1 MAYQRSKR
9 TQFNPADIRV
19 NRGQSLSQ
27 FGSTYAQA
35 AFKQVDEVQN
45 LLDKKLDDYIAAQKL
60 EGTELAE
67 GTQIIKETQEFVNED
82 GTVMTYDVPVS
93 YDRPEKLI
101 KTKWAANSYDEQIQK
116 TYTDSLIGSLNEI
129 VLNEKQ
135 QQKMTVDYDQTVPES
150 KLLFETNV
158 SEGVNALRG
167 TVPERYRNYFD
178 EKTKQFVNAATTEL
192 TNRQVVKREKYFSA
206 LGKNNRD
213 EADSYHVANLLNT
226 NYKEKDNAL
235 EEQYD
240 EQAQALA
247 NGDANAKIW
256 IDETYPAML
265 EMNEMA
271 KFIAPYFQVDYNDPN
286 SILKT
291 IHNLNTLEQIFNNE
305 SNPNL
310 MIKGENGEELTI
322 KSLRDAGYNV
332 DNIVNRKKFQSTF
345 SRAKELLKERLDK
358 RNDETSALDHKYRTD
373 NLPLKMRAY
382 QTDKGK
388 KEFAD
393 MLLIKGSKL
402 NDEIIPEFIAYLAL
416 ENKRKG
422 LGPYN
427 TKFSS
432 DNMFEPGNEVMVQ
445 QYFTYVAGKY
455 QVLPTLLNNELKD
468 NASSL
473 VALVD
478 KGEIGADTRQ
488 LIEKVINL
496 PSFKMVRGIIMNDKS
511 GDARFISVLDNV
523 PNITDDEIRLMNKI
537 FRMYAQDPNPNDASN
552 RIVNVLRQEKENEK
566 NFIKRS
572 GFEDAAEIN
581 ETIEATLLSS
591 LSSDL
596 FDPDNII
603 DQRYMQVAKQAIY
616 EELMLTNE
624 SFQRGRLG
632 DIIPETVATV
642 TKRLNKSGMYGES
655 TFTTGRGYTSDDDEN
670 DENNRAFGMWSLNNQ
685 FIKEE
690 DVPSGFTKTEPAEY
704 TEEHIQ
710 YVLETKRI
718 EAEGGRRGRTKAW
731 KTVNNEIIA
740 AIDDPKAKVENKQF
754 DFSNKLELGRNVF
767 LIPTSMNQFDSS
779 KVIYQAVFYSSP
791 GAQPYYMKNSKG
803 NVITYS
809 RKRVM
814 EIAQDN
820 ETIKT
825 KIEDL
830 VIKKS
835 LSRKIKDAV
844 SLTGEILSSNF
855 KDIKETERAKRAEE
869 KKLFEELKK
878 QDEENL

>member
-35 AFKQVDEVQN
+35 AFKQVDEAQN
-45 LLDKKLDDYIAAQKL
+45 LLDKKLDDYIEAQKL

-67 GTQIIKETQEFVNED
+67 GTEIIKETQEFVNED
-82 GTVMTYDVPVS
+82 GAVMTYDVPVS

-101 KTKWAANSYDEQIQK
+101 KTKWAANTYDEQIQK
-116 TYTDSLIGSLNEI
+116 TYTDSLIGTLNEI

-158 SEGVNALRG
+158 SEGINALRN

-178 EKTKQFVNAATTEL
+178 EKTKQFVSAATTEL

-206 LGKNNRD
+206 LGKINRD

-256 IDETYPAML
+256 LEETYPAMK

-271 KFIAPYFQVDYNDPN
+271 KFIAPYFQVNYNDPK
-286 SILKT
+286 SILKAV
-291 IHNLNTLEQIFNNE
+291 HNLNTIEQIFNNE

-310 MIKGENGEELTI
+310 MIKGENGEDLTI

-345 SRAKELLKERLDK
+345 SRAKELLKERLTVRD
-358 RNDETSALDHKYRTD
+358 DEISALDYKYRAD
-373 NLPLKMRAY
+373 NLPLKMRPSE
-382 QTDKGK
+382 TIKVRED
-388 KEFAD
+388 FAKY
-393 MLLIKGSKL
+393 LSIAGSDL
-402 NDEIIPEFIAYLAL
+402 NDEIVPEFIAYLAL

-427 TKFSS
+427 TKFNS
-432 DNMFEPGNEVMVQ
+432 DNMDQPEHVGMLQ
-445 QYFTYVAGKY
+445 QYYTYVAGKY
-455 QVLPTLLNNELKD
+455 QVLPTLLNKQLTD
-468 NASSL
+468 NAGSL
-473 VALVD
+473 VSLVNT
-478 KGEIGADTRQ
+478 GQLSGDTRQ

-496 PSFKMVRGIIMNDKS
+496 PAFKMVRGIIMNNKS
-511 GDARFISVLDNV
+511 GDARFISILENV
-523 PNITDDEIRLMNKI
+523 PGIDDDQIRLLNQM

-552 RIVNVLRQEKENEK
+552 RIINVLIQQKENEK

-581 ETIEATLLSS
+581 EAIEANILSS

-603 DQRYMQVAKQAIY
+603 D
-616 EELMLTNE
+616 
-624 SFQRGRLG
+624 
-632 DIIPETVATV
+632 
-642 TKRLNKSGMYGES
+642 
-655 TFTTGRGYTSDDDEN
+655 
-670 DENNRAFGMWSLNNQ
+670 
-685 FIKEE
+685 
-690 DVPSGFTKTEPAEY
+690 
-704 TEEHIQ
+704 
-710 YVLETKRI
+710 
-718 EAEGGRRGRTKAW
+718 
-731 KTVNNEIIA
+731 
-740 AIDDPKAKVENKQF
+740 
-754 DFSNKLELGRNVF
+754 
-767 LIPTSMNQFDSS
+767 
-779 KVIYQAVFYSSP
+779 
-791 GAQPYYMKNSKG
+791 
-803 NVITYS
+803 
-809 RKRVM
+809 
-814 EIAQDN
+814 
-820 ETIKT
+820 
-825 KIEDL
+825 
-830 VIKKS
+830 
-835 LSRKIKDAV
+835 
-844 SLTGEILSSNF
+844 
-855 KDIKETERAKRAEE
+855 
-869 KKLFEELKK
+869 
-878 QDEENL
+878 

>member
-35 AFKQVDEVQN
+35 AFKQVDEAQN
-45 LLDKKLDDYIAAQKL
+45 LLDKKLDDYIEAQKL

-67 GTQIIKETQEFVNED
+67 GTEIIKETQEFVNED
-82 GTVMTYDVPVS
+82 GAVMTYDVPVS

-101 KTKWAANSYDEQIQK
+101 KTKWAANTYDEQIQK
-116 TYTDSLIGSLNEI
+116 TYTDSLIGTLNEI

-158 SEGVNALRG
+158 SEGINALRN

-178 EKTKQFVNAATTEL
+178 EKTKQFVSAATTEL

-206 LGKNNRD
+206 LGKINRD

-256 IDETYPAML
+256 LEETYPAMK

-271 KFIAPYFQVDYNDPN
+271 KFIAPYFQVNYNDPK
-286 SILKT
+286 SILKAV
-291 IHNLNTLEQIFNNE
+291 HNLNTIEQIFNNE

-310 MIKGENGEELTI
+310 MIKGENGEDLTI

-345 SRAKELLKERLDK
+345 SRAKELLKERLTVRD
-358 RNDETSALDHKYRTD
+358 DEISALDYKYRAD
-373 NLPLKMRAY
+373 NLPLKMRPSE
-382 QTDKGK
+382 TIKVRED
-388 KEFAD
+388 FAKY
-393 MLLIKGSKL
+393 LLIAGSDL
-402 NDEIIPEFIAYLAL
+402 NDEIVPEFIAYLAL

-427 TKFSS
+427 TKFNS
-432 DNMFEPGNEVMVQ
+432 DNMDQPEHVGMLQ
-445 QYFTYVAGKY
+445 QYYTYVAGKY
-455 QVLPTLLNNELKD
+455 QVLPTLLNKQLTD
-468 NASSL
+468 NAGSL
-473 VALVD
+473 VSLVNT
-478 KGEIGADTRQ
+478 GQLSGDTRQ

-496 PSFKMVRGIIMNDKS
+496 PAFKMVRGIIMNNKS
-511 GDARFISVLDNV
+511 GDARFISILENV
-523 PNITDDEIRLMNKI
+523 PGIDDDQIRLLNQM

-552 RIVNVLRQEKENEK
+552 RIINVLIQQKENEK

-581 ETIEATLLSS
+581 EAIEANILSS

-624 SFQRGRLG
+624 SFQKGRLEN
-632 DIIPETVATV
+632 IIPETVATV

-655 TFTTGRGYTSDDDEN
+655 TFTTGRGYTADDDEN
-670 DENNRAFGMWSLNNQ
+670 DENNRAFGMWSLDNE
-685 FIKEE
+685 FLKKEN
-690 DVPSGFTKTEPAEY
+690 VPPGFTKTREDEY
-704 TEEHIQ
+704 TEEHKQ
-710 YVLETKRI
+710 YVRETQRI
-718 EAEGGRRGRTKAW
+718 EADGGKRGRTKAW
-731 KTVNNEIIA
+731 KTINNQIIA
-740 AIDDPKAKVENKQF
+740 AIDDPKAKVHNKQF
-754 DFSNKLELGRNVF
+754 DFSTKLELGRNVF

-779 KVIYQAVFYSSP
+779 KVTYQAVFYSSP
-791 GAQPYYMKNSKG
+791 GAQPYYMKNYKG
-803 NVITYS
+803 NAIIYE
-809 RKRVM
+809 RKEILR
-814 EIAQDN
+814 IAQDN
-820 ETIKT
+820 ETIET

-830 VIKKS
+830 VIEKG
-835 LSRKIKDAV
+835 LSRKIKDAF
-844 SLTGEILSSNF
+844 SLTGELLSPSYKGA
-855 KDIKETERAKRAEE
+855 KDKERAKLAEE
-869 KKLFEELKK
+869 KKVFEELKK
-878 QDEENL
+878 KDEENL

>member
-35 AFKQVDEVQN
+35 AFKQVDEAQN
-45 LLDKKLDDYIAAQKL
+45 LLDKKLDDYIEAQKL

-67 GTQIIKETQEFVNED
+67 GTEIIKETQEFVNED
-82 GTVMTYDVPVS
+82 GAVMTYDVPVS

-101 KTKWAANSYDEQIQK
+101 KTKWAANTYDEQIQK
-116 TYTDSLIGSLNEI
+116 TYTDSLIGTLNEI

-158 SEGVNALRG
+158 SEGINALRN

-178 EKTKQFVNAATTEL
+178 EKTKQFVSAATTEL

-206 LGKNNRD
+206 LGKINRD

-256 IDETYPAML
+256 LEETYPAMK

-271 KFIAPYFQVDYNDPN
+271 KFIAPYFQVNYNDPK
-286 SILKT
+286 SILKAV
-291 IHNLNTLEQIFNNE
+291 HNLNTIEQIFNNE

-310 MIKGENGEELTI
+310 MIKGENGEDLTI

-345 SRAKELLKERLDK
+345 SRAKELLKERLTVRD
-358 RNDETSALDHKYRTD
+358 DEISALDYKYRAD
-373 NLPLKMRAY
+373 NLPLKMRPSE
-382 QTDKGK
+382 TIKVRED
-388 KEFAD
+388 FAKY
-393 MLLIKGSKL
+393 LSIAGSDL
-402 NDEIIPEFIAYLAL
+402 NDEIVPEFIAYLAL

-427 TKFSS
+427 TKFNS
-432 DNMFEPGNEVMVQ
+432 DNMDQPEHVGMLQ
-445 QYFTYVAGKY
+445 QYYTYVAGKY
-455 QVLPTLLNNELKD
+455 QVLPTLLNKQLTD
-468 NASSL
+468 NAGSL
-473 VALVD
+473 VSLVNT
-478 KGEIGADTRQ
+478 GQLSGDTRQ

-496 PSFKMVRGIIMNDKS
+496 PAFKMVRGIIMNNKS
-511 GDARFISVLDNV
+511 GDARFISILENV
-523 PNITDDEIRLMNKI
+523 PGIDDDQIRLLNQM

-552 RIVNVLRQEKENEK
+552 RIINVLIQQKENEK

-581 ETIEATLLSS
+581 EAIEANILSS

-624 SFQRGRLG
+624 SFQKGRLEN
-632 DIIPETVATV
+632 IIPETVATV

-655 TFTTGRGYTSDDDEN
+655 TFTTGRGYTADDDEN
-670 DENNRAFGMWSLNNQ
+670 DENNRAFGMWSLDNE
-685 FIKEE
+685 FLKEE
-690 DVPSGFTKTEPAEY
+690 NVPPGFTKTREDEY
-704 TEEHIQ
+704 TEEHKQ
-710 YVLETKRI
+710 YVRETQRI
-718 EAEGGRRGRTKAW
+718 EADGGKRGRTKAW
-731 KTVNNEIIA
+731 KTINNQIIA
-740 AIDDPKAKVENKQF
+740 AIDDPKAKVQNKQF
-754 DFSNKLELGRNVF
+754 DFSTKLELGRNVF

-779 KVIYQAVFYSSP
+779 KVTYQAVFYSSP
-791 GAQPYYMKNSKG
+791 GAQPYYMKNYKG
-803 NVITYS
+803 NAIIYE
-809 RKRVM
+809 RKEILR
-814 EIAQDN
+814 IAQDN
-820 ETIKT
+820 ETIET

-830 VIKKS
+830 VIEKG
-835 LSRKIKDAV
+835 LSRKIKDAF
-844 SLTGEILSSNF
+844 SLTGELLSPSYKEA
-855 KDIKETERAKRAEE
+855 KDKERAKLAEE
-869 KKLFEELKK
+869 KKVFEKLKK
-878 QDEENL
+878 KDEENL

>member
-35 AFKQVDEVQN
+35 AFKQVDEAQN
-45 LLDKKLDDYIAAQKL
+45 LLDKKLDDYIEAQKL

-67 GTQIIKETQEFVNED
+67 GTEIIKETQEFVNED
-82 GTVMTYDVPVS
+82 GAVMTYDVPVS

-101 KTKWAANSYDEQIQK
+101 KTKWAANTYDEQIQK
-116 TYTDSLIGSLNEI
+116 TYTDSLIGTLNEI

-158 SEGVNALRG
+158 SEGINALRN

-178 EKTKQFVNAATTEL
+178 EKTKQFVSAATTEL

-206 LGKNNRD
+206 LGKINRD

-256 IDETYPAML
+256 LEETYPAMK

-271 KFIAPYFQVDYNDPN
+271 KFIAPYFQVNYNDPKL
-286 SILKT
+286 ILKAV
-291 IHNLNTLEQIFNNE
+291 HNLNTIEQIFNNE

-310 MIKGENGEELTI
+310 MIKGENGEDLTI

-345 SRAKELLKERLDK
+345 SRAKELLKERLTVRD
-358 RNDETSALDHKYRTD
+358 DEISALDYKYRAD
-373 NLPLKMRAY
+373 NLPLKMRPSE
-382 QTDKGK
+382 TIKVRED
-388 KEFAD
+388 FAKY
-393 MLLIKGSKL
+393 LSIAGSDL
-402 NDEIIPEFIAYLAL
+402 NDEIVPEFIAYLAL

-427 TKFSS
+427 TKFNS
-432 DNMFEPGNEVMVQ
+432 DNMDQPEHVGMLQ
-445 QYFTYVAGKY
+445 QYYTYVAGKY
-455 QVLPTLLNNELKD
+455 QVLPTLLNKQLTD
-468 NASSL
+468 NAGSL
-473 VALVD
+473 VSLVNT
-478 KGEIGADTRQ
+478 GQLSGDTRQ

-496 PSFKMVRGIIMNDKS
+496 PAFKMVRGIIMNNKS
-511 GDARFISVLDNV
+511 GDARFISILENV
-523 PNITDDEIRLMNKI
+523 PGIDDDQIRLLNQM

-552 RIVNVLRQEKENEK
+552 RIINVLIQQKENEK

-581 ETIEATLLSS
+581 EAIEANILSS

-624 SFQRGRLG
+624 SFQKGRLEN
-632 DIIPETVATV
+632 IIPETVATV

-655 TFTTGRGYTSDDDEN
+655 TFTTGRGYTADDDEN
-670 DENNRAFGMWSLNNQ
+670 DENNRAFGMWSLDNE
-685 FIKEE
+685 FLKKEN
-690 DVPSGFTKTEPAEY
+690 VPPGFTKTREDEY
-704 TEEHIQ
+704 TEEHKQ
-710 YVLETKRI
+710 YVRETQRI
-718 EAEGGRRGRTKAW
+718 EADGGKRGRTKAW
-731 KTVNNEIIA
+731 KTINNQIIA
-740 AIDDPKAKVENKQF
+740 AIDDPKAKVQNKQF
-754 DFSNKLELGRNVF
+754 DFSTKLELGRNVF

-779 KVIYQAVFYSSP
+779 KVTYQAVFYSSP
-791 GAQPYYMKNSKG
+791 GAQPYYMKNYKG
-803 NVITYS
+803 NAIIYE
-809 RKRVM
+809 RKEILR
-814 EIAQDN
+814 IAQDN
-820 ETIKT
+820 ETIET

-830 VIKKS
+830 VIEKG
-835 LSRKIKDAV
+835 LSRKIKDAF
-844 SLTGEILSSNF
+844 SLTGELLSPSYKGA
-855 KDIKETERAKRAEE
+855 KDKERAKLAEE
-869 KKLFEELKK
+869 KKVFEELKK
-878 QDEENL
+878 KDEENL

>member
-35 AFKQVDEVQN
+35 AFKQVDEAQN
-45 LLDKKLDDYIAAQKL
+45 LLDKKLDDYIEAQKL

-67 GTQIIKETQEFVNED
+67 GTEIIKETQEFVNED
-82 GTVMTYDVPVS
+82 GAVMTYDVPVS

-101 KTKWAANSYDEQIQK
+101 KTKWAANTYDEQIQK
-116 TYTDSLIGSLNEI
+116 TYTDSLIGTLNEI

-135 QQKMTVDYDQTVPES
+135 QQKMTVDYDQTVTES

-158 SEGVNALRG
+158 SEGINALRN

-178 EKTKQFVNAATTEL
+178 EKTKQFVSAATTEL

-206 LGKNNRD
+206 LGKINRD

-256 IDETYPAML
+256 LEETYPAMK

-271 KFIAPYFQVDYNDPN
+271 KFIAPYFQVNYNDPK
-286 SILKT
+286 SILKAV
-291 IHNLNTLEQIFNNE
+291 HNLNTIEQIFNNE

-310 MIKGENGEELTI
+310 MIKGENGEDLTI

-345 SRAKELLKERLDK
+345 SRAKELLKERLTVRD
-358 RNDETSALDHKYRTD
+358 DEISALDYKYRAD
-373 NLPLKMRAY
+373 NLPLKMRPSE
-382 QTDKGK
+382 TIKVRED
-388 KEFAD
+388 FAKY
-393 MLLIKGSKL
+393 LSIAGSDL
-402 NDEIIPEFIAYLAL
+402 NDEIVPEFIAYLAL

-427 TKFSS
+427 TKFNS
-432 DNMFEPGNEVMVQ
+432 DNMDQPEHVGMLQ
-445 QYFTYVAGKY
+445 QYYTYVAGKY
-455 QVLPTLLNNELKD
+455 QVLPTLLNKQLTD
-468 NASSL
+468 NAGSL
-473 VALVD
+473 VSLVNT
-478 KGEIGADTRQ
+478 GQLSGDTRQ

-496 PSFKMVRGIIMNDKS
+496 PAFKMVRGIIMNNKS
-511 GDARFISVLDNV
+511 GDARFISILENV
-523 PNITDDEIRLMNKI
+523 PGIDDDQIRLLNQM

-552 RIVNVLRQEKENEK
+552 RIINVLIQQKENEK

-581 ETIEATLLSS
+581 EAIEANILSS

-624 SFQRGRLG
+624 SFQKGRLEN
-632 DIIPETVATV
+632 IIPETVATV

-655 TFTTGRGYTSDDDEN
+655 TFTTGRGYTADDDEN
-670 DENNRAFGMWSLNNQ
+670 DENNRAFGMWSLDNE
-685 FIKEE
+685 FLKKEN
-690 DVPSGFTKTEPAEY
+690 VPPGFTKTREDEY
-704 TEEHIQ
+704 TEEHKQ
-710 YVLETKRI
+710 YVRETQRI
-718 EAEGGRRGRTKAW
+718 EADGGKRGRTKAW
-731 KTVNNEIIA
+731 KTINNQIIA
-740 AIDDPKAKVENKQF
+740 AIDDPKAKVHNKQF
-754 DFSNKLELGRNVF
+754 DFSTKLELGRNVF

-779 KVIYQAVFYSSP
+779 KVTYQAVFYSSP
-791 GAQPYYMKNSKG
+791 GAQPYYMKNYKG
-803 NVITYS
+803 NAIIYE
-809 RKRVM
+809 RKEILR
-814 EIAQDN
+814 IAQDN
-820 ETIKT
+820 ETIET

-830 VIKKS
+830 VIEKG
-835 LSRKIKDAV
+835 LSRKIKDAF
-844 SLTGEILSSNF
+844 SLTGELLSPSYKGA
-855 KDIKETERAKRAEE
+855 KDKERAKLAEE
-869 KKLFEELKK
+869 KKVFEELKK
-878 QDEENL
+878 KDEENL

>member
-35 AFKQVDEVQN
+35 AFKQVDEAQN
-45 LLDKKLDDYIAAQKL
+45 LLDKKLDDYIEAQKL

-67 GTQIIKETQEFVNED
+67 GTEIIKETQEFVNED
-82 GTVMTYDVPVS
+82 GAVMTYDVPVS

-101 KTKWAANSYDEQIQK
+101 KTKWAANTYDEQIQK
-116 TYTDSLIGSLNEI
+116 TYTDSLIGTLNEI

-158 SEGVNALRG
+158 SEGINALRN

-178 EKTKQFVNAATTEL
+178 EKTKQFVSAATTEL

-206 LGKNNRD
+206 LGKINRD

-256 IDETYPAML
+256 LEETYPAMK

-271 KFIAPYFQVDYNDPN
+271 KFIAPYFQVNYNDPK
-286 SILKT
+286 SILKAV
-291 IHNLNTLEQIFNNE
+291 HNLNTIEQIFNNE

-310 MIKGENGEELTI
+310 MIKGENGEDLTI

-345 SRAKELLKERLDK
+345 SRAKELLKERLTVRD
-358 RNDETSALDHKYRTD
+358 DEISALDYKYRAD
-373 NLPLKMRAY
+373 NLPLKMRPSE
-382 QTDKGK
+382 TIKVRED
-388 KEFAD
+388 FAKY
-393 MLLIKGSKL
+393 LSIAGSDL
-402 NDEIIPEFIAYLAL
+402 NDEIVPEFIAYLAL

-427 TKFSS
+427 TKFNS
-432 DNMFEPGNEVMVQ
+432 DNMDQPEHVGMLQ
-445 QYFTYVAGKY
+445 QYYTYVAGKY
-455 QVLPTLLNNELKD
+455 QVLPTLLNKQLTD
-468 NASSL
+468 NAGSL
-473 VALVD
+473 VSLVNT
-478 KGEIGADTRQ
+478 GQLSGDTRQ

-496 PSFKMVRGIIMNDKS
+496 PAFKMVRGIIMNNKS
-511 GDARFISVLDNV
+511 GDARFISILENV
-523 PNITDDEIRLMNKI
+523 PGIDDDQIRLLNQM

-552 RIVNVLRQEKENEK
+552 RIINVLIQQKENEK

-581 ETIEATLLSS
+581 EAIEANILSS

-624 SFQRGRLG
+624 SFQKGRLEN
-632 DIIPETVATV
+632 IIPETVATV

-655 TFTTGRGYTSDDDEN
+655 TFTTGRGYTADDDEN
-670 DENNRAFGMWSLNNQ
+670 DENNRAFGMWSLDNE
-685 FIKEE
+685 FLKKEN
-690 DVPSGFTKTEPAEY
+690 VPPGFTKTREDEY
-704 TEEHIQ
+704 TEEHKQ
-710 YVLETKRI
+710 YVRETQRI
-718 EAEGGRRGRTKAW
+718 EADGGKRGRTKAW
-731 KTVNNEIIA
+731 KTINNQIIA
-740 AIDDPKAKVENKQF
+740 AIDDPKAKVHNKQF
-754 DFSNKLELGRNVF
+754 DFSTKLELGRNVF

-779 KVIYQAVFYSSP
+779 KVTYQAVFYSSP
-791 GAQPYYMKNSKG
+791 GAQPYYMKNYKG
-803 NVITYS
+803 NAIIYE
-809 RKRVM
+809 RKEILR
-814 EIAQDN
+814 IAQDN
-820 ETIKT
+820 ETIET

-830 VIKKS
+830 VIEKG
-835 LSRKIKDAV
+835 LSRKIKDAF
-844 SLTGEILSSNF
+844 SLTGELLSPSYKGA
-855 KDIKETERAKRAEE
+855 KDKERAKLAEE
-869 KKLFEELKK
+869 KKVFEKLKK
-878 QDEENL
+878 KDEENL

>member
-35 AFKQVDEVQN
+35 AFKQVDEAQN
-45 LLDKKLDDYIAAQKL
+45 LLDKKLDDYIEAQKL

-67 GTQIIKETQEFVNED
+67 GTEIIKETQEFVNED
-82 GTVMTYDVPVS
+82 GAVMTYDVPVS

-101 KTKWAANSYDEQIQK
+101 KTKWAANTYDEQIQK
-116 TYTDSLIGSLNEI
+116 TYTDSLIGTLNEI

-158 SEGVNALRG
+158 SEGINALRN

-178 EKTKQFVNAATTEL
+178 EKTKQFVSAATTEL

-206 LGKNNRD
+206 LGKINRD

-256 IDETYPAML
+256 LEETYPAMK

-271 KFIAPYFQVDYNDPN
+271 KFIAPYFQVNYNDPK
-286 SILKT
+286 SILKAV
-291 IHNLNTLEQIFNNE
+291 HNLNTIEQIFNNE

-310 MIKGENGEELTI
+310 MIKGENGEDLTI

-345 SRAKELLKERLDK
+345 SRAKELLKERLTVRD
-358 RNDETSALDHKYRTD
+358 DEISALDYKYRAD
-373 NLPLKMRAY
+373 NLPLKMRPSE
-382 QTDKGK
+382 TIKVRED
-388 KEFAD
+388 FAKY
-393 MLLIKGSKL
+393 LSIAGSDL
-402 NDEIIPEFIAYLAL
+402 NDEIVPEFIAYLAL

-427 TKFSS
+427 TKFNS
-432 DNMFEPGNEVMVQ
+432 DNMDQPEHVGMLQ
-445 QYFTYVAGKY
+445 QYYTYVAGKY
-455 QVLPTLLNNELKD
+455 QVLPTLLNKQLTD
-468 NASSL
+468 NAGSL
-473 VALVD
+473 VSLVNT
-478 KGEIGADTRQ
+478 GQLSGDTRQ

-496 PSFKMVRGIIMNDKS
+496 PAFKMVRGIIMNNKS
-511 GDARFISVLDNV
+511 GDARFISILENV
-523 PNITDDEIRLMNKI
+523 PGIDDDQIRLLNQM

-552 RIVNVLRQEKENEK
+552 RIINVLIQQKENEK

-581 ETIEATLLSS
+581 EAIEANILSS

-624 SFQRGRLG
+624 SFQKGRLEN
-632 DIIPETVATV
+632 IIPETVATV

-655 TFTTGRGYTSDDDEN
+655 TFTTGRGYTADDDEN
-670 DENNRAFGMWSLNNQ
+670 DENNRAFGMWSLDNE
-685 FIKEE
+685 FLKKEN
-690 DVPSGFTKTEPAEY
+690 VPPGFTKTREDEY
-704 TEEHIQ
+704 TEEEE
-710 YVLETKRI
+710 V
-718 EAEGGRRGRTKAW
+718 EG
-731 KTVNNEIIA
+731 
-740 AIDDPKAKVENKQF
+740 D
-754 DFSNKLELGRNVF
+754 
-767 LIPTSMNQFDSS
+767 
-779 KVIYQAVFYSSP
+779 
-791 GAQPYYMKNSKG
+791 GADG
-803 NVITYS
+803 
-809 RKRVM
+809 
-814 EIAQDN
+814 
-820 ETIKT
+820 
-825 KIEDL
+825 
-830 VIKKS
+830 
-835 LSRKIKDAV
+835 
-844 SLTGEILSSNF
+844 
-855 KDIKETERAKRAEE
+855 
-869 KKLFEELKK
+869 
-878 QDEENL
+878 

>member
-35 AFKQVDEVQN
+35 AFKQVDEAQN
-45 LLDKKLDDYIAAQKL
+45 LLDKKLDDYIEAQKL

-67 GTQIIKETQEFVNED
+67 GTEIIKETQEFVNED
-82 GTVMTYDVPVS
+82 GAVMTYDVPVS

-101 KTKWAANSYDEQIQK
+101 KTKWAANTYDEQIQK
-116 TYTDSLIGSLNEI
+116 TYTDSLIGTLNEI

-158 SEGVNALRG
+158 SEGINALRN

-178 EKTKQFVNAATTEL
+178 EKTKQFVSAATTEL

-206 LGKNNRD
+206 LGKINRD

-256 IDETYPAML
+256 LEETYPAMK

-271 KFIAPYFQVDYNDPN
+271 KFIAPYFQVNYNDPK
-286 SILKT
+286 SILKAV
-291 IHNLNTLEQIFNNE
+291 HNLNTIEQIFNNE

-310 MIKGENGEELTI
+310 MIKGENGEDLTI

-345 SRAKELLKERLDK
+345 SRAKELLKERLTVRD
-358 RNDETSALDHKYRTD
+358 DEISALDYKYRAD
-373 NLPLKMRAY
+373 NLPLKMRPSE
-382 QTDKGK
+382 TIKVRED
-388 KEFAD
+388 FAKY
-393 MLLIKGSKL
+393 LSIAGSDL
-402 NDEIIPEFIAYLAL
+402 NDEIVPEFIAYLAL

-427 TKFSS
+427 TKFNS
-432 DNMFEPGNEVMVQ
+432 DNMDQPEHVGMLQ
-445 QYFTYVAGKY
+445 QYYTYVAGKY
-455 QVLPTLLNNELKD
+455 QVLPTLLNKQLTD
-468 NASSL
+468 NAGSL
-473 VALVD
+473 VSLVNT
-478 KGEIGADTRQ
+478 GQLSGDTRQ

-496 PSFKMVRGIIMNDKS
+496 PAFKMVRGIIMNNKS
-511 GDARFISVLDNV
+511 GDARFISILENV
-523 PNITDDEIRLMNKI
+523 PGIDDDQIRLLNQM

-552 RIVNVLRQEKENEK
+552 RIINVLIQQKENEK

-581 ETIEATLLSS
+581 EAIEANILSS

-624 SFQRGRLG
+624 SFQKGRLEN
-632 DIIPETVATV
+632 IIPETVATV

-655 TFTTGRGYTSDDDEN
+655 TFTTGRGYTADDDEN
-670 DENNRAFGMWSLNNQ
+670 DENNRAFGMWSLDNE
-685 FIKEE
+685 FLKEE
-690 DVPSGFTKTEPAEY
+690 NVPPGFTKTREDEY
-704 TEEHIQ
+704 TEEHKQ
-710 YVLETKRI
+710 YVRETQRI
-718 EAEGGRRGRTKAW
+718 EADGGKRGRTKAW
-731 KTVNNEIIA
+731 KTINNQIIA
-740 AIDDPKAKVENKQF
+740 AIDDPKAKVHNKQF
-754 DFSNKLELGRNVF
+754 DFSTKLELGRNVF

-779 KVIYQAVFYSSP
+779 KVTYQAVFYSSP
-791 GAQPYYMKNSKG
+791 GAQPYYMKNYKG
-803 NVITYS
+803 NAIIYE
-809 RKRVM
+809 RKEILR
-814 EIAQDN
+814 IAQDN
-820 ETIKT
+820 ETIET

-830 VIKKS
+830 VIEKG
-835 LSRKIKDAV
+835 LSRKIKDAF
-844 SLTGEILSSNF
+844 SLTGELLSPSYKGA
-855 KDIKETERAKRAEE
+855 KDKERAKLAEE
-869 KKLFEELKK
+869 KKVFEELKK
-878 QDEENL
+878 KDEENL

>member
-35 AFKQVDEVQN
+35 AFKQVDEAQN
-45 LLDKKLDDYIAAQKL
+45 LLDKKLDDYIEAQKL

-67 GTQIIKETQEFVNED
+67 GTEIIKETQEFVNED
-82 GTVMTYDVPVS
+82 GAVMTYDVPVS

-101 KTKWAANSYDEQIQK
+101 KTKWAANTYDEQIQK
-116 TYTDSLIGSLNEI
+116 TYTDSLIGTLNEI

-158 SEGVNALRG
+158 SEGINALRN

-178 EKTKQFVNAATTEL
+178 EKTKQFVSAATTEL

-206 LGKNNRD
+206 LGKINRD

-256 IDETYPAML
+256 LEETYPAMK

-271 KFIAPYFQVDYNDPN
+271 KFIAPYFQVNYNDPK
-286 SILKT
+286 SILKAV
-291 IHNLNTLEQIFNNE
+291 HNLNTIEQIFNNE

-310 MIKGENGEELTI
+310 MIKGENGEDLTI

-345 SRAKELLKERLDK
+345 SRAKELLKERLTVRD
-358 RNDETSALDHKYRTD
+358 DEISALDYKYRAD
-373 NLPLKMRAY
+373 NLPLKMRPSE
-382 QTDKGK
+382 TIKVRED
-388 KEFAD
+388 FAKY
-393 MLLIKGSKL
+393 LSIAGSDL
-402 NDEIIPEFIAYLAL
+402 NDEIVPEFIAYLAL

-427 TKFSS
+427 TKFNS
-432 DNMFEPGNEVMVQ
+432 DNMDQPEHVGMLQ
-445 QYFTYVAGKY
+445 QYYTYVAGKY
-455 QVLPTLLNNELKD
+455 QVLPTLLNKQLTD
-468 NASSL
+468 NAGSL
-473 VALVD
+473 VSLVNT
-478 KGEIGADTRQ
+478 GQLSGDTRQ

-496 PSFKMVRGIIMNDKS
+496 PAFKMVRGIIMNNKS
-511 GDARFISVLDNV
+511 GDARFISILENV
-523 PNITDDEIRLMNKI
+523 PGIDDDQIRLLNQM

-552 RIVNVLRQEKENEK
+552 RIINVLIQQKENEK

-581 ETIEATLLSS
+581 EAIEANILSS

-624 SFQRGRLG
+624 SFQKGRLEN
-632 DIIPETVATV
+632 IIPETVATV

-655 TFTTGRGYTSDDDEN
+655 TFTTGRGYTADDDEN
-670 DENNRAFGMWSLNNQ
+670 DENNRAFGMWSLDNE
-685 FIKEE
+685 FLKKEN
-690 DVPSGFTKTEPAEY
+690 VPPGFTKTREDEY
-704 TEEHIQ
+704 TEEHKQ
-710 YVLETKRI
+710 YVRETQRI
-718 EAEGGRRGRTKAW
+718 EADGGKRGRTKAW
-731 KTVNNEIIA
+731 KTINNQIIA
-740 AIDDPKAKVENKQF
+740 AIDDPKAKVQNKQF
-754 DFSNKLELGRNVF
+754 DFSTKLELGRNVF

-779 KVIYQAVFYSSP
+779 KVTYQAVFYSSP
-791 GAQPYYMKNSKG
+791 GAQPYYMKNYKG
-803 NVITYS
+803 NAIIYE
-809 RKRVM
+809 RKEILR
-814 EIAQDN
+814 IAQDN
-820 ETIKT
+820 ETIET

-830 VIKKS
+830 VIEKG
-835 LSRKIKDAV
+835 LSRKIKDAF
-844 SLTGEILSSNF
+844 SLTGELLSPSYKGA
-855 KDIKETERAKRAEE
+855 KDKERAKLAEE
-869 KKLFEELKK
+869 KKVFEELKK
-878 QDEENL
+878 KDEENL

>member
-35 AFKQVDEVQN
+35 AFKQVDEAQN
-45 LLDKKLDDYIAAQKL
+45 LLDKKLDDYIEAQKL

-67 GTQIIKETQEFVNED
+67 GTEIIKETQEFVNED
-82 GTVMTYDVPVS
+82 GAVMTYDVPVS

-101 KTKWAANSYDEQIQK
+101 KTKWAANTYDEQIQK
-116 TYTDSLIGSLNEI
+116 TYTDSLIGTLNEI

-158 SEGVNALRG
+158 SEGINALRN

-178 EKTKQFVNAATTEL
+178 EKTKQFVSAATTEL

-206 LGKNNRD
+206 LGKINRD

-256 IDETYPAML
+256 LEETYPAMK

-271 KFIAPYFQVDYNDPN
+271 KFIAPYFQVNYNDPK
-286 SILKT
+286 SILKAV
-291 IHNLNTLEQIFNNE
+291 HNLNTIEQIFNNE

-310 MIKGENGEELTI
+310 MIKGENGEDLTI

-345 SRAKELLKERLDK
+345 SRAKELLKERLTVRD
-358 RNDETSALDHKYRTD
+358 DEISALDYKYRAD
-373 NLPLKMRAY
+373 NLPLKMRPSE
-382 QTDKGK
+382 TIKVRED
-388 KEFAD
+388 FAKY
-393 MLLIKGSKL
+393 LSIAGSDL
-402 NDEIIPEFIAYLAL
+402 NDEIVPEFIAYLAL

-427 TKFSS
+427 TKFNS
-432 DNMFEPGNEVMVQ
+432 DNMDQPEHVGMLQ
-445 QYFTYVAGKY
+445 QYYTYVAGKY
-455 QVLPTLLNNELKD
+455 QVLPTLLNKQLTD
-468 NASSL
+468 NAGSL
-473 VALVD
+473 VSLVNT
-478 KGEIGADTRQ
+478 GQLSGDTRQ

-496 PSFKMVRGIIMNDKS
+496 PAFKMVRGIIMNNKS
-511 GDARFISVLDNV
+511 GDARFISILENV
-523 PNITDDEIRLMNKI
+523 PGIDDDQIRLLNQM

-552 RIVNVLRQEKENEK
+552 RIINVLIQQKENEK

-581 ETIEATLLSS
+581 EAIEANILSS

-624 SFQRGRLG
+624 SFQKGRLEN
-632 DIIPETVATV
+632 IIPETVATV

-655 TFTTGRGYTSDDDEN
+655 TFTTGRGYTADDDEN
-670 DENNRAFGMWSLNNQ
+670 DENNRAFGMWSLDNE
-685 FIKEE
+685 FLKEE
-690 DVPSGFTKTEPAEY
+690 NVPPGFTKTREDEY
-704 TEEHIQ
+704 TEEHKQ
-710 YVLETKRI
+710 YVRETQRI
-718 EAEGGRRGRTKAW
+718 EADGGKRGRTKAW
-731 KTVNNEIIA
+731 KTINNQIIA
-740 AIDDPKAKVENKQF
+740 AIDDPKAKVQNKQF
-754 DFSNKLELGRNVF
+754 DFSTKLELGRNVF

-779 KVIYQAVFYSSP
+779 KVTYQAVFYSSP
-791 GAQPYYMKNSKG
+791 GAQPYYMKNYKG
-803 NVITYS
+803 NAIIYE
-809 RKRVM
+809 RKEILR
-814 EIAQDN
+814 IAQDN
-820 ETIKT
+820 ETIET

-830 VIKKS
+830 VIEKG
-835 LSRKIKDAV
+835 LSRKIKDAF
-844 SLTGEILSSNF
+844 SLTGELLSPSYKGA
-855 KDIKETERAKRAEE
+855 KDKERAKLAEE
-869 KKLFEELKK
+869 KKVFEKLKK
-878 QDEENL
+878 KDEENL

>member
-35 AFKQVDEVQN
+35 AFKQVDEAQN
-45 LLDKKLDDYIAAQKL
+45 LLDKKLDDYIEAQKL

-67 GTQIIKETQEFVNED
+67 GTEIIKETQEFVNED
-82 GTVMTYDVPVS
+82 GAVMTYDVPVS

-101 KTKWAANSYDEQIQK
+101 KTKWAANTYDEQIQK
-116 TYTDSLIGSLNEI
+116 TYTDSLIGTLNEI

-158 SEGVNALRG
+158 SEGINALRN

-178 EKTKQFVNAATTEL
+178 EKTKQFVSAATTEL

-206 LGKNNRD
+206 LGKINRD

-256 IDETYPAML
+256 LEETYPAMK

-271 KFIAPYFQVDYNDPN
+271 KFIAPYFQVNYNDPK
-286 SILKT
+286 SILKAV
-291 IHNLNTLEQIFNNE
+291 HNLNTIEQIFNNE

-310 MIKGENGEELTI
+310 MIKGENGEDLTI

-345 SRAKELLKERLDK
+345 SRAKELLKERLTVRD
-358 RNDETSALDHKYRTD
+358 DEISALDYKYRAD
-373 NLPLKMRAY
+373 NLPLKMRPSE
-382 QTDKGK
+382 TIKVRED
-388 KEFAD
+388 FAKY
-393 MLLIKGSKL
+393 LSIAGSDL
-402 NDEIIPEFIAYLAL
+402 NDEIVPEFIAYLAL

-427 TKFSS
+427 TKFNS
-432 DNMFEPGNEVMVQ
+432 DNMDQPEHVGMLQ
-445 QYFTYVAGKY
+445 QYYTYVAGKY
-455 QVLPTLLNNELKD
+455 QVLPTLLNKQLTD
-468 NASSL
+468 NAGSL
-473 VALVD
+473 VSLVNT
-478 KGEIGADTRQ
+478 GQLSGDTRQ

-496 PSFKMVRGIIMNDKS
+496 PAFKMVRGIIMNNKS
-511 GDARFISVLDNV
+511 GDARFISILENV
-523 PNITDDEIRLMNKI
+523 PGIDDDQIRLLNQM

-552 RIVNVLRQEKENEK
+552 RIINVLIQQKENEK

-581 ETIEATLLSS
+581 EAIEANILSS

-624 SFQRGRLG
+624 SFQKGRLEN
-632 DIIPETVATV
+632 IIPETVATV

-655 TFTTGRGYTSDDDEN
+655 TFTTGRGYTADDDEN
-670 DENNRAFGMWSLNNQ
+670 DENNRAFGMWSLDNE
-685 FIKEE
+685 FLKKEN
-690 DVPSGFTKTEPAEY
+690 VPPGFTKTREDEY
-704 TEEHIQ
+704 TEEHKQ
-710 YVLETKRI
+710 YVRETQRI
-718 EAEGGRRGRTKAW
+718 EADGGKRGRTKAW
-731 KTVNNEIIA
+731 KTINNQIIA
-740 AIDDPKAKVENKQF
+740 AIDDPKAKVHNKQF
-754 DFSNKLELGRNVF
+754 DFSTKLELGRNVF

-779 KVIYQAVFYSSP
+779 KVTYQAVFYSSP
-791 GAQPYYMKNSKG
+791 GAQPYYMKNYKG
-803 NVITYS
+803 NAIIYE
-809 RKRVM
+809 RKEILR
-814 EIAQDN
+814 IAQDN
-820 ETIKT
+820 ETIET

-830 VIKKS
+830 VIEKG
-835 LSRKIKDAV
+835 LSRKIKDAF
-844 SLTGEILSSNF
+844 SLTGELLSPSYKEA
-855 KDIKETERAKRAEE
+855 KDKERAKLAEE
-869 KKLFEELKK
+869 KKVFEKLKK
-878 QDEENL
+878 KDEENL

>member
-35 AFKQVDEVQN
+35 AFKQVDEAQN
-45 LLDKKLDDYIAAQKL
+45 LLDKKLDDYIEAQKL

-67 GTQIIKETQEFVNED
+67 GTEIIKETQEFVNED
-82 GTVMTYDVPVS
+82 GAVMTYDVPVS

-101 KTKWAANSYDEQIQK
+101 KTKWAANTYDEQIQK
-116 TYTDSLIGSLNEI
+116 TYTDSLIGTLNEI

-158 SEGVNALRG
+158 SEGINALRN

-178 EKTKQFVNAATTEL
+178 EKTKQFVSAATTEL

-206 LGKNNRD
+206 LGKINRD

-256 IDETYPAML
+256 LEETYPAMK

-271 KFIAPYFQVDYNDPN
+271 KFIAPYFQVNYNDPK
-286 SILKT
+286 SILKAV
-291 IHNLNTLEQIFNNE
+291 HNLNTIEQIFNNE

-310 MIKGENGEELTI
+310 MIKGENGEDLTI

-345 SRAKELLKERLDK
+345 SRAKELLKERLTVRD
-358 RNDETSALDHKYRTD
+358 DEISALDYKYRAD
-373 NLPLKMRAY
+373 NLPLKMRPSE
-382 QTDKGK
+382 TIKVRED
-388 KEFAD
+388 FAKY
-393 MLLIKGSKL
+393 LSIAGSDL
-402 NDEIIPEFIAYLAL
+402 NDEIVPEFIAYLAL

-427 TKFSS
+427 TKFNS
-432 DNMFEPGNEVMVQ
+432 DNMDQPEHVGMLQ
-445 QYFTYVAGKY
+445 QYYTYVAGKY
-455 QVLPTLLNNELKD
+455 QVLPTLLNKQLTD
-468 NASSL
+468 NAGSL
-473 VALVD
+473 VSLVNT
-478 KGEIGADTRQ
+478 GQLSGDTRQ

-496 PSFKMVRGIIMNDKS
+496 PAFKMVRGIIMNNKS
-511 GDARFISVLDNV
+511 GDARFISILENV
-523 PNITDDEIRLMNKI
+523 PGIDDDQIRLLNQM

-552 RIVNVLRQEKENEK
+552 RIINVLIQQKENEK

-581 ETIEATLLSS
+581 EAIEANILSS

-624 SFQRGRLG
+624 SFQKGRLEN
-632 DIIPETVATV
+632 IIPETVATV

-655 TFTTGRGYTSDDDEN
+655 TFTTGRGYTADDDEN
-670 DENNRAFGMWSLNNQ
+670 DENNRAFGMWSLDNE
-685 FIKEE
+685 FLKKEN
-690 DVPSGFTKTEPAEY
+690 VPPGFTKTREDEY
-704 TEEHIQ
+704 TEEHKQ
-710 YVLETKRI
+710 YVRETQRI
-718 EAEGGRRGRTKAW
+718 EADGGKRGRTKAW
-731 KTVNNEIIA
+731 KTINNQIIA
-740 AIDDPKAKVENKQF
+740 AIDDPKAKVQNKQF
-754 DFSNKLELGRNVF
+754 DFSTKLELGRNVF

-779 KVIYQAVFYSSP
+779 KVTYQAVFYSSP
-791 GAQPYYMKNSKG
+791 GAQPYYMKNYKG
-803 NVITYS
+803 NAIIYE
-809 RKRVM
+809 RKEILR
-814 EIAQDN
+814 IAQDN
-820 ETIKT
+820 ETIET

-830 VIKKS
+830 VIEKG
-835 LSRKIKDAV
+835 LSRKIKDAF
-844 SLTGEILSSNF
+844 SLTGELLSPSYKEA
-855 KDIKETERAKRAEE
+855 KDKERAKLAEE
-869 KKLFEELKK
+869 KKVFEKLKK
-878 QDEENL
+878 KDEENL

>member
-35 AFKQVDEVQN
+35 AFKQVDEAQN
-45 LLDKKLDDYIAAQKL
+45 LLDKKLDDYIEAQKL

-67 GTQIIKETQEFVNED
+67 GTEIIKETQEFVNED
-82 GTVMTYDVPVS
+82 GAVMTYDVPVS

-101 KTKWAANSYDEQIQK
+101 KTKWAANTYDEQIQK
-116 TYTDSLIGSLNEI
+116 TYTDSLIGTLNEI

-158 SEGVNALRG
+158 SEGINALRN

-178 EKTKQFVNAATTEL
+178 EKTKQFVSAATTEL

-206 LGKNNRD
+206 LGKINRD

-256 IDETYPAML
+256 LEETYPAMK

-271 KFIAPYFQVDYNDPN
+271 KFIAPYFQVNYNDPK
-286 SILKT
+286 SILKAV
-291 IHNLNTLEQIFNNE
+291 HNLNTIEQIFNNE

-310 MIKGENGEELTI
+310 MIKGENGEDLTI

-345 SRAKELLKERLDK
+345 SRAKELLKERLTVRD
-358 RNDETSALDHKYRTD
+358 DEISALDYKYRAD
-373 NLPLKMRAY
+373 NLPLKMRPSE
-382 QTDKGK
+382 TIKVRED
-388 KEFAD
+388 FAKY
-393 MLLIKGSKL
+393 LSIAGSDL
-402 NDEIIPEFIAYLAL
+402 NDEIVPEFIAYLAL

-427 TKFSS
+427 TKFNS
-432 DNMFEPGNEVMVQ
+432 DNMDQPEHVGMLQ
-445 QYFTYVAGKY
+445 QYYTYVAGKY
-455 QVLPTLLNNELKD
+455 QVLPTLLNKQLTD
-468 NASSL
+468 NAGSL
-473 VALVD
+473 VSLVNT
-478 KGEIGADTRQ
+478 GQLSGDTRQ

-496 PSFKMVRGIIMNDKS
+496 PAFKMVRGIIMNNKS
-511 GDARFISVLDNV
+511 GDARFISILENV
-523 PNITDDEIRLMNKI
+523 PGIDDDQIRLLNQM

-552 RIVNVLRQEKENEK
+552 RIINVLIQQKENEK

-581 ETIEATLLSS
+581 EAIEANILSS

-624 SFQRGRLG
+624 SFQKGRLEN
-632 DIIPETVATV
+632 IIPETVATV

-655 TFTTGRGYTSDDDEN
+655 TFTTGRGYTADDDEN
-670 DENNRAFGMWSLNNQ
+670 DENNRAFGMWSLDNE
-685 FIKEE
+685 FLKEE
-690 DVPSGFTKTEPAEY
+690 NVPPGFTKTREDEY
-704 TEEHIQ
+704 TEEHKQ
-710 YVLETKRI
+710 YVRETQRI
-718 EAEGGRRGRTKAW
+718 EADGGKRGRTKAW
-731 KTVNNEIIA
+731 KTINNQIIA
-740 AIDDPKAKVENKQF
+740 AIDDPKAKVQNKQF
-754 DFSNKLELGRNVF
+754 DFSTKLELGRNVF

-779 KVIYQAVFYSSP
+779 KVTYQAVFYSSP
-791 GAQPYYMKNSKG
+791 GAQPYYMKNYKG
-803 NVITYS
+803 NAIIYE
-809 RKRVM
+809 RKEILR
-814 EIAQDN
+814 IAQDN
-820 ETIKT
+820 ETIET

-830 VIKKS
+830 VIEKG
-835 LSRKIKDAV
+835 LSRKIKDAF
-844 SLTGEILSSNF
+844 SLTGELLSPSYKGA
-855 KDIKETERAKRAEE
+855 KDKERAKLAEE
-869 KKLFEELKK
+869 KKVFEELKK
-878 QDEENL
+878 KDEENL

>member
-35 AFKQVDEVQN
+35 AFKQVDEAQN
-45 LLDKKLDDYIAAQKL
+45 LLDKKLDDYIEAQKL

-67 GTQIIKETQEFVNED
+67 GTEIIKETQEFVNED
-82 GTVMTYDVPVS
+82 GAVMTYDVPVS

-101 KTKWAANSYDEQIQK
+101 KTKWAANTYDEQIQK
-116 TYTDSLIGSLNEI
+116 TYTDSLIGTLNEI

-158 SEGVNALRG
+158 SEGINALRN

-178 EKTKQFVNAATTEL
+178 EKTKQFVSAATTEL

-206 LGKNNRD
+206 LGKINRD

-256 IDETYPAML
+256 LEETYPAMK

-271 KFIAPYFQVDYNDPN
+271 KFIAPYFQVNYNDPK
-286 SILKT
+286 SILKAV
-291 IHNLNTLEQIFNNE
+291 HNLNTIEQIFNNE

-310 MIKGENGEELTI
+310 MIKGENGEDLTI

-345 SRAKELLKERLDK
+345 SRAKELLKERLTVRD
-358 RNDETSALDHKYRTD
+358 DEISALDYKYRAD
-373 NLPLKMRAY
+373 NLPLKMRPSE
-382 QTDKGK
+382 TIKVRED
-388 KEFAD
+388 FAKY
-393 MLLIKGSKL
+393 LSIAGSDL
-402 NDEIIPEFIAYLAL
+402 NDEIVPEFIAYLAL

-427 TKFSS
+427 TKFNS
-432 DNMFEPGNEVMVQ
+432 DNMDQPEHVGMLQ
-445 QYFTYVAGKY
+445 QYYTYVAGKY
-455 QVLPTLLNNELKD
+455 QVLPTLLNKQLTD
-468 NASSL
+468 NAGSL
-473 VALVD
+473 VSLVNT
-478 KGEIGADTRQ
+478 GQLSGDTRQ

-496 PSFKMVRGIIMNDKS
+496 PAFKMVRGIIMNNKS
-511 GDARFISVLDNV
+511 GDARFISILENV
-523 PNITDDEIRLMNKI
+523 PGIDDDQIRLLNQM

-552 RIVNVLRQEKENEK
+552 RIINVLIQQKENEK

-581 ETIEATLLSS
+581 EAIEANILSS

-624 SFQRGRLG
+624 SFQKGRLEN
-632 DIIPETVATV
+632 IIPETVATV

-655 TFTTGRGYTSDDDEN
+655 TFTTGRGYTADDDEN
-670 DENNRAFGMWSLNNQ
+670 DENNRAFGMWSLDNE
-685 FIKEE
+685 FLKKEN
-690 DVPSGFTKTEPAEY
+690 VPPGFTKTREDEY
-704 TEEHIQ
+704 TEEHKQ
-710 YVLETKRI
+710 YVRETQRI
-718 EAEGGRRGRTKAW
+718 EADGGKRGRTKAW
-731 KTVNNEIIA
+731 KTINNQIIA
-740 AIDDPKAKVENKQF
+740 AIDDPKAKVQNKQF
-754 DFSNKLELGRNVF
+754 DFSTKLELGRNVF

-779 KVIYQAVFYSSP
+779 KVTYQAVFYSSP
-791 GAQPYYMKNSKG
+791 GAQPYYMKNYKG
-803 NVITYS
+803 NAIIYE
-809 RKRVM
+809 RKEILR
-814 EIAQDN
+814 IAQDN
-820 ETIKT
+820 ETIET

-830 VIKKS
+830 VIEKG
-835 LSRKIKDAV
+835 LSRKIKDAF
-844 SLTGEILSSNF
+844 SLTGELLSPSYKGA
-855 KDIKETERAKRAEE
+855 KDKERAKLAEE
-869 KKLFEELKK
+869 KKVFEKLKK
-878 QDEENL
+878 KDEENL

>member
-35 AFKQVDEVQN
+35 AFKQVDEAQN
-45 LLDKKLDDYIAAQKL
+45 LLDKKLDDYIEAQKL

-67 GTQIIKETQEFVNED
+67 GTEIIKETQEFVNED
-82 GTVMTYDVPVS
+82 GAVMTYDVPVS

-101 KTKWAANSYDEQIQK
+101 KTKWAANTYDEQIQK
-116 TYTDSLIGSLNEI
+116 TYTDSLIGTLNEI

-158 SEGVNALRG
+158 SEGINALRN

-178 EKTKQFVNAATTEL
+178 EKTKQFVSAATTEL

-206 LGKNNRD
+206 LGKINRD

-256 IDETYPAML
+256 LEETYPAMK

-271 KFIAPYFQVDYNDPN
+271 KFIAPYFQVNYNDPK
-286 SILKT
+286 SILKAV
-291 IHNLNTLEQIFNNE
+291 HNLNTIEQIFNNE

-310 MIKGENGEELTI
+310 MIKGENGEDLTI

-345 SRAKELLKERLDK
+345 SRAKELLKERLTVRD
-358 RNDETSALDHKYRTD
+358 DEISALDYKYRAD
-373 NLPLKMRAY
+373 NLPLKMRPSE
-382 QTDKGK
+382 TIKVRED
-388 KEFAD
+388 FAKY
-393 MLLIKGSKL
+393 LSIAGSDL
-402 NDEIIPEFIAYLAL
+402 NDEIVPEFIAYLAL

-427 TKFSS
+427 TKFNS
-432 DNMFEPGNEVMVQ
+432 DNMDQPEHVGMLQ
-445 QYFTYVAGKY
+445 QYYTYVAGKY
-455 QVLPTLLNNELKD
+455 QVLPTLLNKQLTD
-468 NASSL
+468 NAGSL
-473 VALVD
+473 VSLVNT
-478 KGEIGADTRQ
+478 GQLSGDTRQ

-496 PSFKMVRGIIMNDKS
+496 PAFKMVRGIIMNNKS
-511 GDARFISVLDNV
+511 GDARFISILENV
-523 PNITDDEIRLMNKI
+523 PGIDDDQIRLLNQM

-552 RIVNVLRQEKENEK
+552 RIINVLIQQKENEK

-581 ETIEATLLSS
+581 EAIEANILSS

-624 SFQRGRLG
+624 SFQKGRLEN
-632 DIIPETVATV
+632 IIPETVATV

-655 TFTTGRGYTSDDDEN
+655 TFTTGRGYTADDDEN
-670 DENNRAFGMWSLNNQ
+670 DENNRAFGMWSLDNE
-685 FIKEE
+685 FLKKEN
-690 DVPSGFTKTEPAEY
+690 VPPGFTKTREDEY
-704 TEEHIQ
+704 TEEHKQ
-710 YVLETKRI
+710 YVRETQRI
-718 EAEGGRRGRTKAW
+718 EADGGKRGRTKAW
-731 KTVNNEIIA
+731 KTINNQIIA
-740 AIDDPKAKVENKQF
+740 AIDDPKAKVQNKQF
-754 DFSNKLELGRNVF
+754 DFSTKLELGRNVF

-779 KVIYQAVFYSSP
+779 KVTYQAVFYSSP
-791 GAQPYYMKNSKG
+791 GAQPYYMKNYKG
-803 NVITYS
+803 NPITYE
-809 RKRVM
+809 RKEILR
-814 EIAQDN
+814 IAQDN
-820 ETIKT
+820 ETIET

-830 VIKKS
+830 VIEKG
-835 LSRKIKDAV
+835 LSRKIKDAF
-844 SLTGEILSSNF
+844 SLTGELLSPSYKEA
-855 KDIKETERAKRAEE
+855 KDKERAKLAEE
-869 KKLFEELKK
+869 KKVFEKLKK
-878 QDEENL
+878 KDEENL